1 MRRLLTFCV
10 YYKNRQIK
18 TKRILFDNSTDIM
31 SKTNGSVELSMWFW
45 TTFLKEQAL
54 QSPSIRRK
62 YMLLACSFSPTSWE
76 GKYITLSLLGL
87 LYKICAFSAAKLS
100 ITGIPSI
107 STSSIT
113 KLSPIKKTAFL
124 MRL

>member
-1 MRRLLTFCV
+1 MRRLPTFCV
-10 YYKNRQIK
+10 YYKSRQIK
-18 TKRILFDNSTDIM
+18 MGRILFDNSTDIM
-31 SKTNGSVELSMWFW
+31 SKTNGSVELLMWFW

-54 QSPSIRRK
+54 QSLSIRRK
-62 YMLLACSFSPTSWE
+62 FMLSACSFSQMSWE
-76 GKYITLSLLGL
+76 GKYIILSLLAL
-87 LYKICAFSAAKLS
+87 LYKICAFSAVKPS
-100 ITGIPSI
+100 ITDIRST

>member
-1 MRRLLTFCV
+1 MRRLPTFCV
-10 YYKNRQIK
+10 YYKSRQIK
-18 TKRILFDNSTDIM
+18 MVRILFDNSTDIM

-54 QSPSIRRK
+54 QSLSIRRK
-62 YMLLACSFSPTSWE
+62 YMLSAYSFSPTSWE

-87 LYKICAFSAAKLS
+87 LYKICAFSAVKLS
-100 ITGIPSI
+100 ITGIRST

>member
-1 MRRLLTFCV
+1 MRRLPTFCV
-10 YYKNRQIK
+10 YYKSRQIK
-18 TKRILFDNSTDIM
+18 MVRILFDNSTDIM

-54 QSPSIRRK
+54 QSLSIRRK
-62 YMLLACSFSPTSWE
+62 YMPSACSFSPTSWE

-87 LYKICAFSAAKLS
+87 LYKICAFSAVKLS
-100 ITGIPSI
+100 ITGMRST

-113 KLSPIKKTAFL
+113 KLSPIKKIAFL